1 MTDLLKQAID
11 SGQVSAAQIEAHRAA
26 GELPVTM
33 YEPRFLHTYCA
44 QCDKDLGPGHDGVVS
59 CDRHAP
65 VKKENL

>member
-11 SGQVSAAQIEAHRAA
+11 SGQVSAEQIEAHRAA
-26 GELPVTM
+26 GELPIK
-33 YEPRFLHTYCA
+33 PRFLHTYCA
-44 QCDKDLGPGHDGVVS
+44 QCDKDLGPGFDGVVS